1 MANSKYEY
9 VKSFEVQDEV
19 MFPNLIVARID
30 GRDFRRFSEVHE
42 FVKPNDEVALN
53 LMNSCSTS
61 MLEEFP
67 DIVFAYGYSDEYSF
81 AMKKSTRFYQRRASK
96 IQSLFVSF
104 FTSIYVTKWKEFF
117 PHKELIYPPSFRAR
131 VMSCASIGV
140 LQAYL
145 LWRQNNCH
153 MNNQHTIC
161 VHELVKHGKTETEAQ
176 EFLKGTRKREK
187 HDLLFEQFGINY
199 EKLPVI
205 VRQGSAILKTK
216 VEDIVKYDENGAPVK
231 RLRRKAGIVHSKNIA
246 GKSFWNEHVDLLK
259 ELGSFVDDVGKVE
272 PDYIRSFQFE
282 AKLLPSTWIVIRIDG
297 CHFHRFS
304 EVHEFI
310 KPNDERALNLM
321 NSCAVAVL
329 KEFRDIVF
337 AYGVS
342 DEYSF
347 IVKKDSQFYQRR
359 ASDIVT
365 TVASF
370 FASMY
375 VINWQEFFQQKEL
388 KYLPS
393 FDGRAVCYPSSEIL
407 RDYLAWRQVD
417 CHINNQ
423 YNTCFWEL
431 VKSGKGKSEAQHYL
445 KGTQSAEKNEL
456 LKQFGILDYNT
467 LPVMFRQGSSVFWD
481 KEDNVLKH
489 EEELSTE
496 TSPKKVVARH
506 CNIIEESFW
515 RSHPSILN
523 EKREIL

>member
-1 MANSKYEY
+1 MDDLRIKWEGPMRLYCDN
-9 VKSFEVQDEV
+9 KSAINIAHNPVQHDRTKHIE
-19 MFPNLIVARID
+19 ID
-30 GRDFRRFSEVHE
+30 RYFIKE
-42 FVKPNDEVALN
+42 K
-53 LMNSCSTS
+53 
-61 MLEEFP
+61 LEEGL
-67 DIVFAYGYSDEYSF
+67 ICMSY
-81 AMKKSTRFYQRRASK
+81 
-96 IQSLFVSF
+96 VSSGSQLADVL
-104 FTSIYVTKWKEFF
+104 TKGLNSSIF
-117 PHKELIYPPSFRAR
+117 
-131 VMSCASIGV
+131 
-140 LQAYL
+140 
-145 LWRQNNCH
+145 
-153 MNNQHTIC
+153 
-161 VHELVKHGKTETEAQ
+161 HEIT
-176 EFLKGTRKREK
+176 F
-187 HDLLFEQFGINY
+187 
-199 EKLPVI
+199 KL
-205 VRQGSAILKTK
+205 GM
-216 VEDIVKYDENGAPVK
+216 EDIYFPAWGGV
-231 RLRRKAGIVHSKNIA
+231 
-246 GKSFWNEHVDLLK
+246 
-259 ELGSFVDDVGKVE
+259 
-272 PDYIRSFQFE
+272 
-282 AKLLPSTWIVIRIDG
+282 
-297 CHFHRFS
+297 FS

-481 KEDNVLKH
+481 KSMLLLRSTLRKGRPGKARVGHPEWAAVDVGVGSVVNFENSFSKDLKSTVKIEIQYLADFGGSVLESGGEDNVLKH